1 MSFVESFIRK
11 KALNLFN
18 RFSAFFYKYLYC
30 LNFNIVLYLFINLD
44 KEKLVNCFNFKKEEI
59 KISIA

>member
-1 MSFVESFIRK
+1 MSKSIHGV
-11 KALNLFN
+11 
-18 RFSAFFYKYLYC
+18 
-30 LNFNIVLYLFINLD
+30 NIVELSRKFNLD

>member
-1 MSFVESFIRK
+1 MGISLKSLSEGCCEYLES
-11 KALNLFN
+11 LG
-18 RFSAFFYKYLYC
+18 C
-30 LNFNIVLYLFINLD
+30 INLD

>member
-1 MSFVESFIRK
+1 M
-11 KALNLFN
+11 L
-18 RFSAFFYKYLYC
+18 FYKYLYC
-30 LNFNIVLYLFINLD
+30 LNFNIDLYLFINLD